1 MPQPKAGPTTVIVAS
16 QNPVKIQAAREGFA
30 RMFPGESFTF
40 QAVTA
45 PSEVSDQP
53 FSSMETLRG
62 AYNRARNA
70 RRVSPDA
77 DYWIGIE
84 GGVEETPEGGPGTEN
99 CETAGDLTH
108 SLAGGLAAFAW
119 VVVLSG
125 NRAGKGR
132 TGLLFLPPRVAELVH
147 QGKELGEADDIVFG
161 RTNSKQENGAVG
173 LLTNNLIDRAAFYEQ
188 AVILALIPFR
198 NPVLYPV

>member
-1 MPQPKAGPTTVIVAS
+1 MPGPKNVIVAS
-16 QNPVKIQAAREGFA
+16 QNPVKFQAAREGFA

-45 PSEVSDQP
+45 ASEVSEQP

-70 RRVSPDA
+70 RRFSPNA

-84 GGVEETPEGGPGTEN
+84 GGVEETPEGALGVEN
-99 CETAGDLTH
+99 HESAH
-108 SLAGGLAAFAW
+108 SLAAFAW
-119 VVVLSG
+119 VVVLTG
-125 NRAGKGR
+125 DQAGKGR
-132 TGLLFLPPRVAELVH
+132 TGLLFLPPLVAELVH

-173 LLTNNLIDRAAFYEQ
+173 LLTNNVIDRAAFYEQ

-198 NPVLYPV
+198 NPALYPV